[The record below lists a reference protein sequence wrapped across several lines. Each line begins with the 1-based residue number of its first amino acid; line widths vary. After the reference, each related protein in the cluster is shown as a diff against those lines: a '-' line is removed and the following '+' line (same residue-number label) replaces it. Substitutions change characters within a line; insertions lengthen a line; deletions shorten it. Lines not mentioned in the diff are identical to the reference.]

1 MSEFFVDQNTTPP
14 DKSFPTQGNQQQNEK
29 SGLANATFN
38 KYTGRFEYSKIY
50 YFRYTPIDL
59 TKIHIYDQ
67 YPQVIF
73 MDIRGSSALG
83 INLHWIPGALRPK
96 FVEVINEMKKR
107 SINENLFRLWYRS
120 VKYNPALNFSLDA
133 IRRYRISNCTNIKV
147 VSVWE
152 TIRYTEVLYKA
163 RFLQRSQALT
173 PRKQHVVQKGKR
185 MRP

>member
-1 MSEFFVDQNTTPP
+1 MSEFFRDENTTPP
-14 DKSFPTQGNQQQNEK
+14 DKQLGGSLPPNQQPKN
-29 SGLANATFN
+29 LANATFN

-59 TKIHIYDQ
+59 QKIHIYDQ

-73 MDIRGSSALG
+73 LDIGGLSALG

-107 SINENLFRLWYRS
+107 SINESLFRLWY
-120 VKYNPALNFSLDA
+120 KTIKNNPSLSFSLA
-133 IRRYRISNCTNIKV
+133 GIRRYRISNCTNVKV
-147 VSVWE
+147 VGVWE

-163 RFLQRSQALT
+163 RFLERSQAMK
-173 PRKQHVVQKGKR
+173 PRKRHIVQKGKR